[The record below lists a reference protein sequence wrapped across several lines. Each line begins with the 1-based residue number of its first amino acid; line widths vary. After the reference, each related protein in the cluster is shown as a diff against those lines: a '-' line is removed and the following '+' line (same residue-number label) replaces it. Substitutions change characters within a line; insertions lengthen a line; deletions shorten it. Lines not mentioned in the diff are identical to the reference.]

1 MSAEAKPAE
10 AAPAAAA
17 AAPAAQK
24 GKREAPLEE
33 PAFWAPRNAA
43 FDRAMERYKKELEEK
58 EKKEIKV
65 KIDGVEVAA
74 VAWQT
79 TPGELLG
86 KDEEA
91 ASNPVVCASVMDMT
105 KEGAPVQ
112 WDLMRVLEPSCDGH
126 ELRWVRFNEEDGK
139 HVLWHSSAHILG
151 GALEHRYHCMLNVG
165 PATESDF
172 YYDVKMPKAEMV
184 VAAGDFKGLAHQC
197 EKAARERK
205 PFERVDLTV
214 AEAKEMFAYNPY
226 KLAIINRIPETE
238 RITAY
243 RCGNLVDLCRGP
255 HVPNTGVAKVFD
267 VTSASSV
274 YLDGKADSDV
284 LQRVHGLAFPSKAQ
298 LKEWETML
306 AEAQRRDHRK
316 LGQEQELFFFHPYS
330 PGSCFFL
337 PRGYRVYQKLC
348 DFMRAQY
355 YGRGY
360 DEVMAPNIFMSKL
373 WEISGHWQHYQ
384 ENMFTF
390 KVAGDDD
397 PNAMWALK
405 PMNCPGHCLMF
416 KHRARSYR
424 ELPIR
429 FAEFGVLHRN
439 EISGALHGLT
449 RVRRFVQDDSHI
461 FCRPDQIEREVAG
474 VLDLIKFTYSIFGFD
489 FRLELSTRPDHFMG
503 DPALWDRAESSL
515 KTVLDE
521 TGLPWKLNPG
531 DGAFYGPKIDIH
543 IRDALQRYYQC
554 ATIQLD
560 FQLPIRFDLQ
570 YMTSAEGDS
579 EAKYERPVMIHRAVF
594 GSIERFFAIL
604 LEHLGGKWPFW
615 LSPRQCIVIPLSE
628 KQLEYARSV
637 RDQIHDAHIYVDIDE
652 TDRTLQKRIREAQIA
667 QYNYILVVGNEEVES
682 KTVNVRIRDS
692 KDGLGK
698 MEIPALIDM
707 FHKLEKEYK

>member
-298 LKEWETML
+298 LKEWEAML